1 MGIASAGEDL
11 SQKASHFTAVRF
23 RNYKAFRSYSVN
35 LAEFNILVGA
45 NNAGKST
52 VIGAF
57 RILAEGI
64 RRAQH
69 RKAEYNDSA
78 AIRGYCYPVN
88 LSDLPVSTENVF
100 TNYDDSEVAVVE
112 FSLSTGDKLK
122 LVFPEQDACYLVC
135 VTKGKPVTTPSDFK
149 RVFDV
154 AVSFVPVLGPVE
166 HEEQLNTQETARRAL
181 LTHRAS
187 RNFRNI
193 WHYFPEGFDQFRL
206 LIQETWPGMDIQPPE
221 LRMGAGSPKLD
232 MFCPEERV
240 PRELYW
246 AGFGFQVWC
255 QMLTFISK
263 ASPGSLL
270 IIDEPDIY
278 LHSDLQR
285 QLVGLLRD
293 RPGDVLVA
301 THSTEILAEA
311 ESGEIVVLNK
321 KGTSAHRVKNPTQL
335 QELFGS
341 LGSNLNPTLTQLA
354 KTKKAVFVE
363 GEDFSLIAAFA
374 RKIGKSS
381 LANRTGFA
389 VIPAHGFNPSR
400 VTDFSDGMETTLSV
414 KIRRGVIF
422 DRDYRPESTVAALKA
437 ELEKKNDFVWVHG
450 RKELENFLLVP
461 AALERAVHTRI
472 KASKERGGQPKE
484 LTSGIVELLEVITAE
499 MKSEV
504 YGQYNAS
511 GVRALCELNK
521 GLDHATASATVHREL
536 EERWADLGER
546 LMLVPGKALLARL
559 NDLLQQ
565 RCGISITT
573 NSIVAAM
580 RNDEIP
586 EEMTRL
592 IGALA
597 DFAKP
602 A

>member
-1 MGIASAGEDL
+1 M
-11 SQKASHFTAVRF
+11 SQRASHFTAIKF
-23 RNYKAFRSYSVN
+23 RNYKAFRSYSLN

-69 RKAEYNDSA
+69 RRAEYNDSP

-100 TNYDDSEVAVVE
+100 TNYDDSEPAVVE
-112 FSLSTGDKLK
+112 FALSNGNKLK
-122 LVFPEQDACYLVC
+122 LVFPEQDVCYLIC
-135 VTKGKPVTTPSDFK
+135 DTKGKPIVTPTDFK
-149 RVFDV
+149 RGFDV
-154 AVSFVPVLGPVE
+154 SVSFVPVLGPVE
-166 HEEQLNTQETARRAL
+166 HDEQLNTQETARRAL

-193 WHYFPEGFDQFRL
+193 WHYFPENFEEFRAL
-206 LIQETWPGMDIQPPE
+206 VRETWPGMDIQPPE
-221 LRMGAGSPKLD
+221 LRMGAVSPKLD

-263 ASPGSLL
+263 APSGSLL

-285 QLVGLLRD
+285 QLVGLLRE
-293 RPGDVLVA
+293 RSGDVLIA

-321 KGTSAHRVKNPTQL
+321 KGSTAHRVKNPIQL
-335 QELFGS
+335 QGLFGA

-354 KTKKAVFVE
+354 KTKKALFVE
-363 GEDFSLIAAFA
+363 GEDFTLLAAFA
-374 RKIGKSS
+374 RKLGCSA

-400 VTDFSDGMETTLSV
+400 VADFSDGMEATLSV
-414 KIRRGVIF
+414 KIKRGVVF
-422 DRDYRPESTVAALKA
+422 DRDYRSDATIHSMKD
-437 ELEKKNDFVWVHG
+437 ELSKKNDFVWIHS

-461 AALERAVHTRI
+461 SALERVIHAKI
-472 KASKERGGQPKE
+472 QAAKDRGGSPRE
-484 LTSGIVELLEVITAE
+484 FTEGIDAVLETITAE
-499 MKSEV
+499 MKSDV
-504 YGQYNAS
+504 FGQYNAS
-511 GVRALCELNK
+511 GVKALCEINK
-521 GLDHATASATVHREL
+521 GMDHASASAIVHREL
-536 EERWADLGER
+536 EQRWATLDDR
-546 LMLVPGKALLARL
+546 LNLVPGKALLAKV
-559 NDLLQQ
+559 NEFLQQ
-565 RCGISITT
+565 ECGVSITT
-573 NSIVAAM
+573 NAIVSAM
-580 RNDEIP
+580 HKDEIP
-586 EEMTRL
+586 KEMAELVESLSR
-592 IGALA
+592 
-597 DFAKP
+597 FAK